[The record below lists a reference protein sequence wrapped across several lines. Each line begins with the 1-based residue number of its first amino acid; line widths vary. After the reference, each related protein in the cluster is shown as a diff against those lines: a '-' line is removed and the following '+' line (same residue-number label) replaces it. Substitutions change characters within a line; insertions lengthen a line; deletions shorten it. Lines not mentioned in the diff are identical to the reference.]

1 MGIEDIIADANW
13 TTGAASIVVGVVSA
27 FLTNRLAR
35 ERFKREHLLEDQ
47 TESVLRRMLQDRRF
61 KRRKFETLQSFVP
74 LSTEKL
80 QEALLR
86 AGAVRIVGNE
96 GQEYWGLLEN
106 HMDRV
111 FPKA

>member
-1 MGIEDIIADANW
+1 MGFEDLIADANW
-13 TTGAASIVVGVVSA
+13 TTGVASILVGVFSA
-27 FLTNRLAR
+27 FLTNRLAWA
-35 ERFKREHLLEDQ
+35 RFQREHRLEDQ
-47 TESVLRRMLQDRRF
+47 TEAVLRRMLQDRRF

-86 AGAVRIVGNE
+86 AGAVRIMGND